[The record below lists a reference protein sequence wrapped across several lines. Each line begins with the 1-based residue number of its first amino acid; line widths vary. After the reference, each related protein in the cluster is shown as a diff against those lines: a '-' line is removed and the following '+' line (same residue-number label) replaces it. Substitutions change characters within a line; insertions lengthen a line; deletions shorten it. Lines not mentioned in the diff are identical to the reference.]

1 MLGRVAEHDS
11 NTASTG
17 DVFHAG
23 TAGGAKALMRDD
35 IGRLMVGAKA
45 DILVVDCMH
54 PIMLPARDP
63 VRCLLH
69 NAADRAIRDVYIDGQ
84 KTMRND

>member
-1 MLGRVAEHDS
+1 M
-11 NTASTG
+11 
-17 DVFHAG
+17 
-23 TAGGAKALMRDD
+23 MRDD

-54 PIMLPARDP
+54 PIMPPARDP

-84 KTMRND
+84 KTMRNG

>member
-1 MLGRVAEHDS
+1 
-11 NTASTG
+11 
-17 DVFHAG
+17 
-23 TAGGAKALMRDD
+23 MRDD

-63 VRCLLH
+63 VSCLLQ

-84 KTMRND
+84 KTMRNG